1 MTIAVDA
8 SAAIEYLVP
17 TDARLR
23 DAVVD
28 GIGGDPHWVVPEH
41 FVLETVNGLRG
52 RWLSGHLSQDEFGS
66 AVTVL
71 AEFEFEVWPTAAL
84 LPRVVQLAANA
95 TSYDAAYLALAEE
108 LNCRLVTADAKLAR
122 VPGIRCRVM
131 GATGVDP
138 AAST

>member
-1 MTIAVDA
+1 VTIAVDA

-28 GIGGDPHWVVPEH
+28 GIAGDPHWVVPEH

-52 RWLSGHLSQDEFGS
+52 RWLGGHLSEEEFVS

-71 AEFEFEVWPTAAL
+71 AEFEFDVWPTAAL
-84 LPRVVQLAANA
+84 LPRVMQLAANA

-122 VPGIRCRVM
+122 VPGIRCRIV
-131 GATGVDP
+131 GAGQP
-138 AAST
+138 SG